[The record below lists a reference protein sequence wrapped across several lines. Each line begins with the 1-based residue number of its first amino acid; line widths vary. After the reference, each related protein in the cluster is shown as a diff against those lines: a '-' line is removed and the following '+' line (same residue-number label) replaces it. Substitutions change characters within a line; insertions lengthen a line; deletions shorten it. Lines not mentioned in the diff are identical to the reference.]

1 MSNDK
6 IIPPAGSGRPR
17 KYDFTNLKA
26 YGDSIFI
33 KTEKVY
39 SVRRAAFTYGKT
51 HGIKIVTR
59 AKTGGLRVYHAG
71 PAKAKELTA

>member
-1 MSNDK
+1 MLKDK

-17 KYDFTNLKA
+17 KYDFSGLKE
-26 YGDSIFI
+26 YGDSAFI

-39 SVRRAAFTYGKT
+39 SVRRAAFQYGKT

-71 PAKAKELTA
+71 TAKAKELTA